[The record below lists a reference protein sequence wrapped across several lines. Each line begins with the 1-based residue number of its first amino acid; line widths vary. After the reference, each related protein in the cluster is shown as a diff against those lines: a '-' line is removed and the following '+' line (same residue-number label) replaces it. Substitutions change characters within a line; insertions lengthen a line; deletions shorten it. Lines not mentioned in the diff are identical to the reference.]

1 MQSSKQST
9 SLSEELCVPARD
21 LHQMGLVFPSRR
33 ALPQDSNHFSQS
45 FACSSG
51 LTAHGLGYLEVQIGA
66 EEGKPRGTP
75 SLGEVCIHPGL
86 RLSSAAALWFPKLP
100 KVSLTQV

>member
-1 MQSSKQST
+1 
-9 SLSEELCVPARD
+9 
-21 LHQMGLVFPSRR
+21 MGLVFPRRR